1 MKRIAVNNERAFPES
16 YVIGS
21 RNLWIREEFF
31 NHRAMKTAISIR
43 PVSTMSY
50 CGGSA
55 RNRFSMDMRMRHR
68 R

>member
-1 MKRIAVNNERAFPES
+1 MKRIAVSNERVFPKS
-16 YVIGS
+16 VMGGS
-21 RNLWIREEFF
+21 RNLRMREEFF

-55 RNRFSMDMRMRHR
+55 RNRFSMDMRMRR
-68 R
+68 RR